1 MAHPIAPA
9 AAAGRAGVTVVVP
22 ARDRPE
28 SLDRCLDS
36 LAGSDRVADRV
47 VVVDDGSL
55 APEAVAEVSTRHGA
69 TLIRRPV
76 NGGPGAARNDGLASV
91 ATELVA
97 FLDSDCE
104 VSPGWLDRLVVM
116 FADPELAAVAP
127 RVRPRP
133 ASRGARRTVLDRYA
147 EGRSPLDMGPEPGE
161 VGPGGWWATC
171 PRRHW

>member
-1 MAHPIAPA
+1 MTDPNRSIGAWARWSG
-9 AAAGRAGVTVVVP
+9 AGT
-22 ARDRPE
+22 
-28 SLDRCLDS
+28 
-36 LAGSDRVADRV
+36 V

-55 APEAVAEVSTRHGA
+55 GPDAVAEVSTRHGA

-127 RVRPRP
+127 RIRPRP
-133 ASRGARRTVLDRYA
+133 GSRGARRTVLDRYA

-161 VGPGGWWATC
+161 VGPGRVVGYVPSAALVARAGR
-171 PRRHW
+171 PGRRVRRTPAGG